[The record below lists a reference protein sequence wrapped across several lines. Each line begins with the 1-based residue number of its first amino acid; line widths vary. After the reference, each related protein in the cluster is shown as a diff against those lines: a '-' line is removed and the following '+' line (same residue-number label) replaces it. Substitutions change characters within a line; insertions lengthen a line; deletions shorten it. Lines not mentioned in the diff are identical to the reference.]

1 MSGYSM
7 TTKIKSDESKIG
19 GEGLLKIIERM
30 AENFDAHMSP
40 FHDLSMN
47 DFADDPI
54 VKALEN
60 MGGIPKMIAVLA
72 MPKNEAKIA
81 LAEVHKQLKTV
92 KLSTY
97 RQHIRTAYNAIQ
109 NALDSDNKAVKLERI
124 ASNSSQRSSGYWQI
138 EALNQIDSCMN
149 YANEELSEFVSS
161 RKLIMSG
168 SKENYT
174 KVAGFLKDLYEIITP
189 QTNKRFA
196 YTTLNTQDN
205 EPYLLCPKG
214 FYNGHTAAIPM
225 EVSKCRYNCI
235 DSRVS
240 KDGIVSCAYQ
250 DWLKVAFESQEKV
263 NQRLNVHHSP
273 DNEINRLE
281 LKEGERSIPLTENEI
296 PIETRFDNN
305 VRGYERNKKEF
316 ESLEKMLDNAKV
328 QNLGHRDL
336 DKDYRTKLS
345 QTDHSKT
352 VEDQLPRTGENT
364 DSINTLLDKLNKK
377 EFKTDETIETNLA
390 RNEWSAQKGEAEE
403 SYPHQLNTNN
413 KLDEMYSRILNKDAG
428 DGDDMSVSQHLNK
441 TAKKEEDENF
451 ESSLAARR
459 HHEKIDKNIEALLS
473 DDDNGHQ
480 FSEEDLKHF
489 ASELGLDSYLDHE
502 SNLEF

>member
-7 TTKIKSDESKIG
+7 TTKIKSEIG
-19 GEGLLKIIERM
+19 GDGLLKIIESM
-30 AENFDAHMSP
+30 VENFDAHMSP
-40 FHDLSMN
+40 FHVLGKE
-47 DFADDPI
+47 DFANDPI
-54 VKALEN
+54 VNALED
-60 MGGIPKMIAVLA
+60 MGGIPKMITVLA
-72 MPKNEAKIA
+72 MPEKQAKIA
-81 LAEVHKQLKTV
+81 LAEIHKKLKTV
-92 KLSTY
+92 KLSAY
-97 RQHIRTAYNAIQ
+97 RMHIRTAYNAIQ
-109 NALDSDNKAVKLERI
+109 NALDSDNEAVKLERV
-124 ASNSSQRSSGYWQI
+124 ASNSSKRSSGYWQI
-138 EALNQIDSCMN
+138 EALNQIDSCMS
-149 YANEELSEFVSS
+149 YASEELSEFVTS

-168 SKENYT
+168 SKDNYV

-189 QTNKRFA
+189 QSNKRFA

-225 EVSKCRYNCI
+225 EVSKCRFNCI

-240 KDGIVSCAYQ
+240 KDGVVSCAYQ

-263 NQRLNVHHSP
+263 NQRLNVHRSP
-273 DNEINRLE
+273 DNEANRLE

-296 PIETRFDNN
+296 PIETRFDKN
-305 VRGYERNKKEF
+305 VRGYERDKKEF

-345 QTDHSKT
+345 QTDHTKT
-352 VEDQLPRTGENT
+352 VENQLPRTGENSE
-364 DSINTLLDKLNKK
+364 SINALLDKLNKK
-377 EFKTDETIETNLA
+377 EFHTDETIETNLA

-403 SYPHQLNTNN
+403 SYPHQLNDNK
-413 KLDEMYSRILNKDAG
+413 KLDEIYMRILNKDAG

-441 TAKKEEDENF
+441 TAKKEKDEAF
-451 ESSLAARR
+451 DSLLADRR
-459 HHEKIDKNIEALLS
+459 HHEKIDQNIEALLS
-473 DDDNGHQ
+473 DDDYHQ

-489 ASELGLDSYLDHE
+489 ASELGLDSYLDHDN
-502 SNLEF
+502 NLEF